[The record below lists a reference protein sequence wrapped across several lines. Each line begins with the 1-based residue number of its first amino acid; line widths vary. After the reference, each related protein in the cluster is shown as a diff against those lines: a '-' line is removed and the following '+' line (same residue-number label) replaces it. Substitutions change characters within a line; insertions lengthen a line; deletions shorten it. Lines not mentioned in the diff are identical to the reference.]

1 MPSKNSKTVDR
12 LLEQAQSI
20 QAQIDRLTSEL
31 QRLQIQL
38 KKEEEKPLK
47 KLKVGDVVVITTRE
61 RNGTRCVV
69 NGFTSH
75 RVSLIT
81 LDTNEKV
88 IRKATN
94 LTILDKK

>member
-1 MPSKNSKTVDR
+1 MSSDRNKRLDR
-12 LLEQAQSI
+12 LVKQAQSI
-20 QAQIDRLTSEL
+20 QNQVDRLTTEL
-31 QRLQIQL
+31 RDL
-38 KKEEEKPLK
+38 KLKIKEENSSK
-47 KLKVGDVVVITTRE
+47 KLKVGDIVVITTRE

-69 NGFTSH
+69 HGFTPQ

-94 LTILDKK
+94 LTILDQK

>member
-1 MPSKNSKTVDR
+1 MSSDRNKRVDR
-12 LLEQAQSI
+12 LVKQAQSI
-20 QAQIDRLTSEL
+20 QEQVDRLTSEL
-31 QRLQIQL
+31 REL
-38 KKEEEKPLK
+38 KLKIKEENSSK

-69 NGFTSH
+69 HGFTPQ

-94 LTILDKK
+94 LKILD